1 MAWFDSYLYSRCQ
14 KTVIGQ
20 ASSCIRNVSV
30 VVPQGSILV
39 PLLFTIDINDLRKV
53 LRNSIATL
61 FADDTALQGSSN
73 SGY

>member
-30 VVPQGSILV
+30 GVPQGSILE
-39 PLLFTIDINDLRKV
+39 LSLFTMDINDLPKV

-61 FADDTALQGSSN
+61 FADDSALHGSSKTA
-73 SGY
+73 Y